1 MRVSKF
7 FLIIIVSVIIILC
20 LIIFL
25 TSSDKEV
32 CLDTR
37 VCKAG
42 LELNTGKGMII
53 VNQQTCIENG
63 GIWNNEKNVCKF
75 K

>member
-7 FLIIIVSVIIILC
+7 FLIIIVSVIVILC

-25 TSSDKEV
+25 TSSDKDV
-32 CLDTR
+32 CLDTGF
-37 VCKAG
+37 CKAG
-42 LELNTGKGMII
+42 LELNTGKGNII
-53 VNQQTCIENG
+53 VNQQTCIEND